1 MTRLTLVLFLTTFLT
16 AQSPQPVE
24 ITAEPHHHQTFDNA
38 QVRVFNVELPPHGET
53 LLHRHGH
60 DYIYV
65 TLGDSEVVNA
75 VQGKDPVTIKLQDG
89 QTGFLSG
96 NYAHVARNLR
106 DQPFRNVDVELLQD
120 DRLRHAPAHWDAAHP
135 EDDRGLDILHGGT
148 KEILFVK
155 DGVRVSEIE
164 LEPDGVMPSVPH
176 SGAVLLVAINDL
188 DLFTNDP
195 RTHGGHE
202 PSPAASSHLS
212 SGNTLWLP
220 DGFQRPIIN
229 AGHHPAK
236 FITLEFH

>member
-1 MTRLTLVLFLTTFLT
+1 MTRLAFALCLTTFLT
-16 AQSPQPVE
+16 AQSQQPVE
-24 ITAEPHHHQTFDNA
+24 ITAEPHHHQTFANA
-38 QVRVFNVELPPHGET
+38 QVRVFSVELPPHAET
-53 LLHRHGH
+53 LMHWHRH

-65 TLGDSEVVNA
+65 TLGDSEVVNT
-75 VQGKDPVTIKLQDG
+75 VQGKEPVTVKLQDG

-96 NYAHVARNLR
+96 NVAHVARNVR
-106 DQPFRNVDVELLQD
+106 DQPFRNVDVEFLQD
-120 DRLRHAPAHWDAAHP
+120 DKVRHAPAHWDAAHP

-155 DGVRVSEIE
+155 DGVRVSEID
-164 LEPDGVMPSVPH
+164 LEPDGVMPSIPR
-176 SGAVLLVAINDL
+176 SGPVLLVAINDL

-202 PSPAASSHLS
+202 PNPAAPSHLG

-220 DGFQRPIIN
+220 NGFQRPIIN